1 MVNVTHT
8 HQLFPTLVQEFIYEA
23 DEDLKSNIKN
33 QDVIRFKKSHTC
45 SSKNNNLHLEPEFKG
60 FVNKVISTTKDIIEV
75 YQWSYDKLEI
85 TNMWIN
91 ISQKGDAHMP
101 HSHSNNIFSGVW
113 YPFKNKVTPIFFYDP
128 RNVANFWCPKKTKA
142 NCHNSNIWS
151 FHNRQSM
158 GLIFPAWLVHCVP
171 PADDTRISI
180 SWNILVRGDY
190 GEPNALQ
197 NAHI

>member
-1 MVNVTHT
+1 MVNVTNT
-8 HQLFPTLVQEFIYEA
+8 HQLFPTLVHEFIYEA

-33 QDVIRFKKSHTC
+33 QDITRYKKSHTC
-45 SSKNNNLHLEPEFKG
+45 SSNNKNLHLEPEFKG
-60 FVNKVISTTKDIIEV
+60 FVNKIMSTTKDIIKV
-75 YQWSYDKLEI
+75 YEWSYDKLEI

-91 ISQKGDAHMP
+91 ISQKGDSHMP
-101 HSHSNNIFSGVW
+101 HNHSNNIFSGVW
-113 YPFKNKVTPIFFYDP
+113 YPFNNKVTPIFFYDP
-128 RNVANFWCPKKTKA
+128 RTVTNFWSPRKIKG

-151 FHNRQSM
+151 FNNRQSM

-171 PADDTRISI
+171 PADNTRISI
-180 SWNILVRGDY
+180 SWNMLVRGDY

>member
-8 HQLFPTLVQEFIYEA
+8 HQLFPTLVHEFIYEA

-180 SWNILVRGDY
+180 SWNMLVRGDY

>member
-8 HQLFPTLVQEFIYEA
+8 HQLFPTLVHEFIYEA

>member
-180 SWNILVRGDY
+180 SWNMLVRGDY

>member
-8 HQLFPTLVQEFIYEA
+8 HQLFPTLVHEFIYEA

-128 RNVANFWCPKKTKA
+128 RNVANFWCPKKTKD

-180 SWNILVRGDY
+180 SWNMLVRGDY
-190 GEPNALQ
+190 GEQNSLQ
-197 NAHI
+197 NASI

>member
-128 RNVANFWCPKKTKA
+128 RNVANFWSPRKVMG
-142 NCHNSNIWS
+142 NGHNSNISS
-151 FHNRQSM
+151 FHNRQSL
-158 GLIFPAWLVHCVP
+158 GLIFPSWLVHCVP
-171 PADDTRISI
+171 PADDTRVSI
-180 SWNILVRGDY
+180 SWNMLVRGDY

>member
-1 MVNVTHT
+1 MVNVANTVK
-8 HQLFPTLVQEFIYEA
+8 LFPTMVHEFIYDA

>member
-8 HQLFPTLVQEFIYEA
+8 HQLFPTLVHEFIYEA

-128 RNVANFWCPKKTKA
+128 RNVANFWSPRKVMG
-142 NCHNSNIWS
+142 NGHNSNISS
-151 FHNRQSM
+151 FHNRQSL
-158 GLIFPAWLVHCVP
+158 GLIFPSWLVHCVP
-171 PADDTRISI
+171 PADDTRVSI
-180 SWNILVRGDY
+180 SWNMLVRGDY

>member
-8 HQLFPTLVQEFIYEA
+8 HQLFPTLVQEFIHEA

-128 RNVANFWCPKKTKA
+128 RNVANFWCPKKTKD

-180 SWNILVRGDY
+180 SWNMLVRGDY